1 MINIIKKNK
10 DLFPVLI
17 ALLFMTILAVNKDFS
32 AFTIDGIKM
41 YFYFLLPSLFPY
53 FFLVTILSLLKG
65 VGKLSKLFSPISSR
79 LFKVNGA
86 CGYAYFMS
94 LIAGYPIGASLIAD
108 FKNSRLISSVEAER
122 GSVLCSTSSP
132 AYLISTVGAIMFESV
147 IFGAVLFLCHLLS
160 SITIGIIFSFY
171 KKDKPTLL
179 TSFSA
184 KKTDEILFDGI
195 TGAVNSTLFVG
206 AIITLFYILTEI
218 LYSLGLLNLPINIL
232 TAIFKDQNVSLAI
245 VFALF
250 ENGKGMKFLSSL
262 GTNRLSFVLSCFL
275 CGFSGLSIILQSVV
289 YLKRAKIKI
298 APFILSKIMVAIIN
312 LVYGLILAFIFF

>member
-1 MINIIKKNK
+1 MINILKKNK

-17 ALLFMTILAVNKDFS
+17 ALSFMVILATNKNFS
-32 AFTIDGIKM
+32 SFTLDGIKM

-53 FFLVTILSLLKG
+53 FFLVTVLSLLKG
-65 VGKLSKLFSPISSR
+65 IGKLARLFSPISSR
-79 LFKVNGA
+79 VFKVNGA

-108 FKNSRLISSVEAER
+108 FKNSHLISTIEAER

-132 AYLISTVGAIMFESV
+132 AYLISTVGAIMFDSAL
-147 IFGAVLFLCHLLS
+147 FGALLFFCHLLS

-179 TSFSA
+179 SA
-184 KKTDEILFDGI
+184 ISIDKTDEILFEGI

-218 LYSLGLLNLPINIL
+218 LYSLGLLNLPITLL
-232 TAIFKDQNVSLAI
+232 TAVFKNEKVSLAI
-245 VFALF
+245 VFSLF
-250 ENGKGMKFLSSL
+250 ENGKGMKVLSTL
-262 GTNRLSFVLSCFL
+262 GISRLSFILSCVL

-312 LVYGLILAFIFF
+312 LVFGLILAFIFF